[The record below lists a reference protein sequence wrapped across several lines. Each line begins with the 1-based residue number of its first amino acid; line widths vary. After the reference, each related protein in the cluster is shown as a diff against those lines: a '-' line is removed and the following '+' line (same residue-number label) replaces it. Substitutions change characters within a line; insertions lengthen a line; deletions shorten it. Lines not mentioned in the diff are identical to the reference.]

1 MVDLSRSRDDH
12 GGKSMS
18 RELRVFR
25 APIRAALAMLA
36 LALVAVGLQ
45 TGLASGVPPKPV
57 RIQFDRVFTS
67 LTAPSGTPG
76 AAVPYAIVLAGQPF
90 SIEVS
95 FYDADGQPA
104 AFGQDTPLSISTT
117 TGSTNQPMPA
127 TGTAFAGD
135 TTATLTTT
143 LASPANQ
150 VRVTVSAP
158 TLKGP
163 KAVAPGTA
171 TLDQRFDVLSEL
183 RYDASAANTAF
194 TAGIGGTD
202 NCAAATIADPVCGTL
217 MLPNGAFSSQV
228 LLSRGLCDTTYAAC
242 GSTRGSVLQFLADIE
257 GLYTST
263 SPATMLVRCDK
274 SLCGKK
280 AIAKT
285 GLSYSLLGNAALAPA
300 PACPAK
306 NTLGPLQEVC
316 VDYVQSS
323 RDNAGDSLMYL
334 RVRKDARISV
344 S

>member
-1 MVDLSRSRDDH
+1 MVDLSRSRADH

-18 RELRVFR
+18 RELRVLR

-67 LTAPSGTPG
+67 LTAPTGTPG
-76 AAVPYAIVLAGQPF
+76 TAVPYAIVVAGQSF
-90 SIEVS
+90 QVEVS

-104 AFGQDTPLSISTT
+104 AFGQDTELSISTN
-117 TGSTNQPMPA
+117 TGAGNQPLPA

-143 LASPANQ
+143 LALPANQ

-158 TLKGP
+158 TLKGT
-163 KAVAPGTA
+163 KAVAPGVATA
-171 TLDQRFDVLSEL
+171 DQLFDVLSEL
-183 RYDASAANTAF
+183 RYENSAQGTPF
-194 TAGIGGTD
+194 TAGIGGTA
-202 NCAAATIADPVCGTL
+202 NCASATAADPVCGTL
-217 MLPNGAFSSQV
+217 MLPNGAYSSQV

-257 GLYTST
+257 GLYPST
-263 SPATMLVRCDK
+263 SPATLLVRCDK
-274 SLCGKK
+274 VLCGKK
-280 AIAKT
+280 AIGKT
-285 GLSYSLLGNAALAPA
+285 VLNYSLLGNAALLPA

-306 NTLGPLQEVC
+306 NTLGDLQDVC

>member
-1 MVDLSRSRDDH
+1 
-12 GGKSMS
+12 MS
-18 RELRVFR
+18 RELRVLR

-67 LTAPSGTPG
+67 LAAPSGTPG
-76 AAVPYAIVLAGQPF
+76 TAVPYAIVLAGEPF

-95 FYDADGQPA
+95 FYDEDGQPA

-127 TGTAFAGD
+127 TGTALAGE

-143 LASPANQ
+143 LANPANQ

-163 KAVAPGTA
+163 KAVAPGIATA
-171 TLDQRFDVLSEL
+171 DQRFDVLSEL
-183 RYDASAANTAF
+183 RYENSAQGIPF
-194 TAGIGGTD
+194 SAGIGGAD
-202 NCAAATIADPVCGTL
+202 DCAEATFADPVCGTL
-217 MLPNGAFSSQV
+217 MLPNGAYSSQV
-228 LLSRGLCDTTYAAC
+228 LLSRGLCDAAYAAC
-242 GSTRGSVLQFLADIE
+242 GSPRGSVIQFLADIE
-257 GLYTST
+257 GLYSST
-263 SPATMLVRCDK
+263 APATMLVRCDK
-274 SLCGKK
+274 SLCGKQ
-280 AIAKT
+280 AIART
-285 GLSYSLLGNAALAPA
+285 RLSYSLLGNASLVPA

-306 NTLGPLQEVC
+306 NTIGGLQEVC
-316 VDYVQSS
+316 VDYVAST
-323 RDNAGDSLMYL
+323 RDNAGDSLIYL